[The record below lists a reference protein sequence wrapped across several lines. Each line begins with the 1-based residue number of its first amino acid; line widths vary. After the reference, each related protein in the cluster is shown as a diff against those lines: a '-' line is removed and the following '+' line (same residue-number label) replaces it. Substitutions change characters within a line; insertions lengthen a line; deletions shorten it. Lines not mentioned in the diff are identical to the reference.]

1 MKKKKKI
8 IKVLLIIEYNLF
20 FIPEFVAELLKYRPK
35 EYFFKHV
42 FLIQKVKTKQNINFN
57 MIKNFNYLKFN
68 EKIKFLLKVFI
79 KLIEK
84 ILKPKKHNFK
94 KIFEKNSIDV
104 SEIKKPLSSY
114 KKLIKSIKPDLIVNS
129 ATPYLNSEILE
140 IPKYGC
146 INRHSSMLPAGGGF
160 FPIFYGVTYNEPLGT
175 SVHFMSKNIDKGLP
189 IIQKEI
195 KLSKKNNSIFKLYE
209 QSFKDSSYLIDKA
222 IKLVIKNKKGKI
234 NKKIKPSYRSF
245 PEKKDW
251 NEFRKKKISWI

>member
-140 IPKYGC
+140 MPKYGC

-175 SVHFMSKNIDKGLP
+175 SVHFMSKNI
-189 IIQKEI
+189 
-195 KLSKKNNSIFKLYE
+195 
-209 QSFKDSSYLIDKA
+209 
-222 IKLVIKNKKGKI
+222 
-234 NKKIKPSYRSF
+234 
-245 PEKKDW
+245 
-251 NEFRKKKISWI
+251 